1 LEASNL
7 QRFIIGFPIIMIS
20 ECQDGKLVAVG
31 PGGSLEAGQMKTRGQ
46 LEAAISE
53 AVVRFEREYMGRGP
67 TETKAFIMDD
77 IILIRLKGVLTTAEH
92 QLAVGESDS
101 GRALI
106 KSVRRELVEKA
117 RSLLEMLIVEV
128 TGVKVT
134 SMHSDISTVTGESI
148 LVFTMDHN
156 LLFENGRTK

>member
-1 LEASNL
+1 
-7 QRFIIGFPIIMIS
+7 
-20 ECQDGKLVAVG
+20 
-31 PGGSLEAGQMKTRGQ
+31 MKTRGQ